1 VDKSKIL
8 ISIICVLAGFIA
20 GFLLANSLNRKE
32 VEELR
37 SEISTLK
44 NSPAQTQNKNAENQV
59 ELSQDEIR
67 GAIANADANPTDL
80 EKQRKLG
87 IYLYQ
92 YTTSLRDPSYLPDI
106 VRLLKRAVAG
116 DGKDYELIVTLGN
129 ALFDLSQSKEDTVLL
144 REARGWY
151 LKAIT
156 IKTDDPNVRT
166 DYGLTF
172 FLDNPSEPEK
182 AIAEYKKSLAVD
194 PKHELTLQNLARALI
209 KTKSYDEAQKRI
221 EELRAVNAS
230 NRDLPNLEAMLA
242 QAKVKE
248 QN

>member
-1 VDKSKIL
+1 VDRSKVL
-8 ISIICVLAGFIA
+8 LTIIGVLAGFIA

-37 SEISTLK
+37 AQISSQRALQTTKTNSENT
-44 NSPAQTQNKNAENQV
+44 A
-59 ELSQDEIR
+59 ELSDEEIR

-87 IYLYQ
+87 ITLYQ
-92 YTTSLRDPSYLPDI
+92 YTSSMGERGYLPDI
-106 VRLLKRAVAG
+106 ARLLKRAAQG
-116 DGKDYELIVTLGN
+116 NPKDYELIVMLGN
-129 ALFDLSQSKEDTVLL
+129 VLFDLSQTKKDTSFLK
-144 REARGWY
+144 EAREWY
-151 LKAIT
+151 SKAFA

-182 AIAEYKKSLAVD
+182 AIAEYKKSLAID

-209 KTKSYDEAQKRI
+209 KIKSYDEAQKRI

-230 NRDLPNLEAMLA
+230 NKDLPNLEAMLA

-248 QN
+248 QS